1 MTHRFI
7 ILTFIFYSFSS
18 FYSYGQLRQI
28 VISGTVV
35 EDDSKTSLPYATVSA
50 FDAEGVLVN
59 GGITDENG
67 VFKLKLTPNS
77 YTLKFEYI
85 GFESLTTELKVY
97 NNSNNIGAIELVS
110 SVESLEGVDLVG
122 QSAEVEIRLDK
133 RVYNV
138 GKNNLIRG
146 GTVSDVL
153 ENVPS
158 VSVDIDGNIELRGN
172 NNVRILVD
180 GKPSGL
186 IGLGGI
192 EALTRLP
199 AESIEKVEVIT
210 SPSAR
215 YQAEGTTG
223 IINII
228 LVKRFLKGLNGVF
241 NLSAGKNESYNG
253 SANLNYRKG
262 KFNFFTNSGY
272 SDRTNKGRA
281 LQDNVYTTPLES
293 VERYVEE
300 RFFNRRRQGFNL
312 NLGVDFKMTR
322 KSSLTISYFT
332 NERDGGDQTINEQ
345 SQYKSDG
352 ILLTNRYENENDE
365 EDSNQINIDFEHKFN
380 EKGHKLTATLQTENN
395 EEIEFSDIES
405 FFENGLRSDASE
417 INTTLEDQERSLVQ
431 VDYVY
436 PINKDTQFEAGYR
449 GTNNERVIDYEVKI
463 FDQNNISTIDTNLSN
478 TLDFEQE
485 VHALYTQY
493 GKKFNSFSFLL
504 GFRFENTGILVE
516 QLDSDTPINN
526 KNYND
531 FFPTLNLGLEINPT
545 TSVTLGYNRRISR
558 PNAWTLNPFQSR
570 SSKTS
575 YFQGN
580 PELNP
585 SYSNGVDIGYIKQ
598 FKKVTLNSS
607 VYYRKTIDAVNR
619 VALVTDETVFVNG
632 IETPVIRRLPINLGT
647 NEQFGVEFNTSLRL
661 INGMRTYASVN
672 FFRTIEKGSYLG
684 KSFDFDNTSWSGNFS
699 NSYRLPL
706 AIQSQLSMRYRGPN
720 ESAFGKSK
728 GFLYTDFA
736 LSKEILN
743 NNATINLRFSDLLNS
758 AKYDYQTT
766 TPVAVTDGIY
776 QRREPTYT
784 LTFTYRF
791 RQDKNRERRSRG
803 SYGEESFGDFGF

>member
-1 MTHRFI
+1 MTHRLI
-7 ILTFIFYSFSS
+7 IFTFLFYYFSFSV
-18 FYSYGQLRQI
+18 YGQSRQI

-35 EDDSKTSLPYATVSA
+35 DADSKTSLPYSTVSA

-59 GGITDENG
+59 GGITDDNG
-67 VFKLKLTPNS
+67 VFKLKLAPNS

-85 GFESLTTELKVY
+85 GFDNLTTDLKAY
-97 NNSNNIGAIELVS
+97 NDSVNIGTIVLVS
-110 SVESLEGVDLVG
+110 SVEFLEGVDLVG

-138 GKNNLIRG
+138 AKSNLIRG

-158 VSVDIDGNIELRGN
+158 VSVDIDGNIELRGIS
-172 NNVRILVD
+172 NVRILVD

-186 IGLGGI
+186 IGLGGV

-228 LVKRFLKGLNGVF
+228 LTKRFLKGLNGVF
-241 NLSAGKNESYNG
+241 NISAGKNETYNG
-253 SANLNYRKG
+253 SANMNYRKG
-262 KFNFFTNSGY
+262 VFNFFINSGY

-312 NLGVDFKMTR
+312 NFGMDFQMTKM
-322 KSSLTISYFT
+322 SSLILSYFT
-332 NERDGGDQTINEQ
+332 NERDGEDQTINEQ
-345 SQYKSDG
+345 SQYKTDG
-352 ILLTNRYENENDE
+352 LLLTNRFENENDE
-365 EDSNQINIDFEHKFN
+365 ENSNQLNIDFEHKFN
-380 EKGHKLTATLQTENN
+380 EKGHKLAATFQTENN
-395 EEIEFSDIES
+395 DETEISDIKS
-405 FFENGLRSDASE
+405 FFEDGVQSDDSE
-417 INTTLEDQERSLVQ
+417 INTTLENQDRSLVQ

-449 GTNNERVIDYEVKI
+449 GTDNKRVIDYEVKI
-463 FDQNNISTIDTNLSN
+463 FDENNTVTIDTNLSN
-478 TLDFEQE
+478 TLDFEQK

-493 GKKFNSFSFLL
+493 GKKFNAFSFLL
-504 GFRFENTGILVE
+504 GLRFENTGILVE
-516 QLDSDTPINN
+516 QLDSETPINN
-526 KNYND
+526 KTYND
-531 FFPTLNLGLEINPT
+531 FFPTLNLGWEINPT

-580 PELNP
+580 PELDP

-607 VYYRKTIDAVNR
+607 IYYRKTTDAVSR
-619 VALVTDETVFVNG
+619 VAIVTDETVFVNG

-661 INGMRTYASVN
+661 IKGMRTYASVN
-672 FFRTIEKGSYLG
+672 FYRVIEEGSYLG
-684 KSFDFDNTSWSGNFS
+684 ISYDYDSTSWSGNLS
-699 NSYRLPL
+699 NSYRLPF
-706 AIQSQLSMRYRGPN
+706 AIQSQLSVRYRGPN

-728 GFLYTDFA
+728 GFLYTDLA

-743 NNATINLRFSDLLNS
+743 DNATINLRFSDLFNT

-766 TPVAVTDGIY
+766 TPVAVTEGLF

-791 RQDKNRERRSRG
+791 RQDKNRQRRGRG
-803 SYGEESFGDFGF
+803 SYGQESFGDFEF